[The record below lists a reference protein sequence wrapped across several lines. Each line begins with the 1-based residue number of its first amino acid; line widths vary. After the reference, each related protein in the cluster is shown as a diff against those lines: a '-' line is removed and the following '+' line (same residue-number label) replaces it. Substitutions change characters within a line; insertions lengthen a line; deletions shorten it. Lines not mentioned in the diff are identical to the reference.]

1 MRILLA
7 EDNRTISKLV
17 KAILEQQGYTVTAV
31 DNGLEALQQVLM
43 NRPDAVVL
51 DGKMPV
57 MDGWETCR
65 RIKAQQKTPVMMLT
79 VQSEAAEVEYAY
91 TCGADAFMSKPF
103 DVAAFVATVRRLV
116 APAVAK

>member
-1 MRILLA
+1 
-7 EDNRTISKLV
+7 
-17 KAILEQQGYTVTAV
+17 
-31 DNGLEALQQVLM
+31 
-43 NRPDAVVL
+43 
-51 DGKMPV
+51 
-57 MDGWETCR
+57 
-65 RIKAQQKTPVMMLT
+65 MLT